1 MDNSGLALLRRKLE
15 ALSYTEP
22 FIPESAA
29 LTQHLVN
36 DVIQVTESYRGLKI
50 QSQRKAQENED
61 TQSKVEVLKR
71 ENGRLASECNQLH
84 QQLIQEAEQQDKL
97 ARTQYQSTKRLEAE
111 IAELSFWKQQT
122 LDRLSGMEREN
133 QGLKRQLQLHLH
145 DHAEF
150 PSGPLKDGGSSLRMS
165 GALESKA
172 GELHGMSRPSVDL
185 LTLAT
190 ARVQALETSLK
201 QHAEAAE
208 AVQQELKTCQDGIRR
223 RDAEIAR
230 LGAVAQ
236 AGCDVDAL
244 SLQYRSQAQEEMI
257 LQLNQQADALGAQLA
272 EASAA
277 AEGHKAS
284 RTALKAAEHSK
295 NEAEA
300 KLRNALADN
309 AAVAEEVGEMRLALM
324 RLQSSNAP
332 PSKPAKGSLDA
343 ALAKVLELNAD
354 RSNGKKGGQGALR
367 KLMEAACAER
377 DRSAAKQAQLQEE
390 ATKLRV
396 VMEGAQRERDEA
408 RAAAEAARQAAG
420 NQGQQGSQALQHAQ
434 AEAASAQAQLGD
446 AQTRLATVTGSVQK
460 LHANNESLQIQ
471 VQELMV
477 KLAAAAAFSQDT
489 QAQVAGLKAAGAEL
503 RSELPE
509 AEHRVTALAA
519 ECESLQIQLKDA
531 AQGKVRGEA
540 QARALSAE
548 AESLKAEAASLASEL
563 FQERERLAELA
574 AERDSNR
581 LEATR
586 LRSQVEV
593 AEGEKE
599 ILQQEAETAV
609 AKLRSEREAMSQ
621 QQKRLAQMQHLPS
634 HMQELQ
640 QQVQEYMTR
649 LSDAERQ
656 AARHKL
662 VASRAQ
668 QTQAQAERD
677 VEDLRRAVDEAEV
690 QFNAV
695 RLKLAE
701 ADAAKADLAVLL
713 KTARQDAKDAKE
725 AGQSA
730 EAALLEARESLDE
743 RSSETSES
751 AAALRAKEH
760 RITQL
765 QRQLTSQENEV
776 EGLRAKLGAAQKVAE
791 GARLREDEARTQ
803 SRQHAERA
811 RGSALQVEH
820 LEEELSN
827 IRQKHEDL
835 VQKTRELDT
844 EASSLRREATARQK
858 EVDQLRSLSVAGD
871 ATVQDCVAQLKHL
884 ATELRAAELRESEL
898 EAKVQQAE
906 LTLTEAQQQMLQ
918 LQQVIQ
924 DVDQQRDALQSEL
937 DVKAE
942 AEDSLHEQLRQLE
955 QHTQEATRELQEA
968 NGRVARAQGLLE
980 EREQEMGSAADQL
993 QAGQEQLQ
1001 GLQEEVEGVKGE
1013 NRAIAED
1020 LEALVGENQV
1030 VAEQLARVTGERD
1043 EWQAEARQ
1051 LAPRLQ
1057 HAEALVGARESEVED
1072 LRQAYEHLAVEKT
1085 QLEAGVRDL
1094 EREMVERE
1102 GQAAAHAA
1110 DLAMLRDA
1118 EQNAQQQC
1126 NQYILELQA
1135 YERQVDVLSRQA
1147 SRGQTESEDL
1157 DRERHSLLDRLR
1169 AAEQVRMQLENG
1181 RELQQ
1186 RQMAGIDGQLH
1197 VMRARLQDAAAEN
1210 QAIGHKLRLETGRVA
1225 ELERLL
1231 AGMRAAHFKIQL
1243 EGQTCSDQAQ
1253 TWQRKCA
1260 ALESEVAGLK
1270 SQLQVAESQSWNALA
1285 SPPSRASASPCLHR
1299 ASPSRPS
1306 SHPAQVAEIAEL
1318 QQKLRA
1324 SEEEVE
1330 QLRSAA
1336 SAAQPIA
1343 SAQSSSPR
1351 DSPSPDR
1358 WGQATPDRASVTR
1371 ARVKDLDARNA
1382 RLHAEL
1388 HAARSGAQQQA
1399 EAMQRTQS
1407 DLEHVK
1413 EENNRLID
1421 LLSRIDLEKSHLQ
1434 QALAN
1439 IQSAPPPAP
1448 STSQPFPSSGDTIPA
1463 IRRLGSGPTQHGN
1476 NSRPEST
1483 ARSAKQELHS
1493 IEPPGAAFGMG
1504 GSMLQQLKADLVAEQ
1519 ARRKRAEQD
1528 FQALVETME
1537 GTTA

>member
-190 ARVQALETSLK
+190 ARQGCLYLTGFPSEVQALETSLK

-471 VQELMV
+471 VQELM
-477 KLAAAAAFSQDT
+477 
-489 QAQVAGLKAAGAEL
+489 
-503 RSELPE
+503 
-509 AEHRVTALAA
+509 
-519 ECESLQIQLKDA
+519 
-531 AQGKVRGEA
+531 
-540 QARALSAE
+540 
-548 AESLKAEAASLASEL
+548 
-563 FQERERLAELA
+563 ERERLAELA

-677 VEDLRRAVDEAEV
+677 VEDL
-690 QFNAV
+690 
-695 RLKLAE
+695 
-701 ADAAKADLAVLL
+701 
-713 KTARQDAKDAKE
+713 
-725 AGQSA
+725 
-730 EAALLEARESLDE
+730 
-743 RSSETSES
+743 SSETSES

-1439 IQSAPPPAP
+1439 IQ
-1448 STSQPFPSSGDTIPA
+1448 
-1463 IRRLGSGPTQHGN
+1463 LGSGPTQHGN